1 MKKVLVILVVVA
13 ALGAA
18 GVVAFRSKENGPKYR
33 TEKVVK
39 GDITAVVS
47 ATGIVNPVRTVLVG
61 TQVSGVIKA
70 LNADF
75 NSAVKAG
82 QLVAQI
88 DPATFEAQRE
98 QARAN
103 VQSARANL
111 EKAEASFADMN
122 RVAARV
128 RDLHSKKFAA
138 QGDLDTAETNLTAA
152 KAAVSAARA
161 AVAQAEAAERV
172 AETNLRYTRIVS
184 PVDGT
189 VIARNVDVGQT
200 VAASFQTPTLFS
212 IAEDLAKM
220 QIDTNVAEA
229 DIGRVREG
237 QDVEFRVDAYP
248 DATFS
253 GVVFQVRNAPIT
265 VQNVV
270 TYDVVVKVDN
280 SDLRLKPGMTANV
293 SIVVDRRPGVLK
305 VPNAALRF
313 APPNAEK
320 AKGPGVYVL
329 EGGKPVRVAV
339 TRGISD
345 GSFTEVAAAELSEG
359 AEVVVELVDKSKKP
373 TRPPSGMMMPRGP

>member
-13 ALGAA
+13 AFGAA
-18 GVVAFRSKENGPKYR
+18 GVIAFRSKENGPKYR
-33 TEKVVK
+33 TEKVVR

-61 TQVSGVIKA
+61 TQVSGVVKA
-70 LNADF
+70 LFADF
-75 NSAVKAG
+75 NSTVRAG

-111 EKAEASFADMN
+111 EKAEASHADMS
-122 RVAARV
+122 RIAARV
-128 RDLHSKKFAA
+128 RDLHAKKFAA
-138 QGDLDTAETNLTAA
+138 QGELDTAETNLASA

-237 QDVEFRVDAYP
+237 QEVEFRVDAYP
-248 DATFS
+248 DVTFS

-270 TYDVVVKVDN
+270 TYDVVVNVDN
-280 SDLRLKPGMTANV
+280 TDLRLKPGMTANV
-293 SIVVDRRPGVLK
+293 SIVVERKQGVLK
-305 VPNAALRF
+305 VPNSALRF
-313 APPNAEK
+313 SPPNAEK
-320 AKGPGVYVL
+320 VKGPGVHVL
-329 EGGKPVRVAV
+329 DAGKPARVAV
-339 TRGISD
+339 KRGISD
-345 GSFTEVAAAELSEG
+345 GNSTEVASDGLSEG
-359 AEVVVELVDKSKKP
+359 TEVVVEVLDKSKKP
-373 TRPPSGMMMPRGP
+373 SRPPSGMMMPRGP